1 MGVEIDIV
9 APGKA
14 QADALAVTVAQP
26 LDGIDDRLSGLA
38 GSGELRGDR
47 GEALL
52 LRDNGTRLVA
62 AGVGKRADV
71 DRDALRTAGAAAA
84 HQLARVGGTLAWR
97 LDDSLPLPLAEQA
110 AALVEGTVIG
120 GYTPGRWKTK
130 EDGRPKTIERI
141 VLETG
146 DDVRAAAERA
156 ALLADRT
163 NRARDL
169 ANMPP
174 NELYPETLAQQAAAL
189 ADEHE
194 HLTATAL
201 GPEEMDDLGM
211 GALAA
216 VGRGSRNEP
225 RLVVLRY
232 EPPQPTSAYMTGKL
246 KVKGDMGAAMK
257 LQKLF

>member
-1 MGVEIDIV
+1 RRRRAHRHLAGDVREDHCRRAEPDERLHDRQAEGQGRHGRCHEAPEAVLAASIAPVMGVEIAIV

-14 QADALAVTVAQP
+14 HADAHAVTVAQP
-26 LDGIDDRLSGLA
+26 LDGVDDRLSGLA
-38 GSGELRGDR
+38 GTGELRGDR

-62 AGVGKRADV
+62 AGVGKREEV
-71 DRDALRTAGAAAA
+71 DRDAL
-84 HQLARVGGTLAWR
+84 
-97 LDDSLPLPLAEQA
+97 LAE
-110 AALVEGTVIG
+110 
-120 GYTPGRWKTK
+120 
-130 EDGRPKTIERI
+130 
-141 VLETG
+141 
-146 DDVRAAAERA
+146 
-156 ALLADRT
+156 RT

-232 EPPQPTSAYMTGKL
+232 EPPQPTS
-246 KVKGDMGAAMK
+246 
-257 LQKLF
+257 

>member
-1 MGVEIDIV
+1 MGVEIAIV

-26 LDGIDDRLSGLA
+26 LDGVDDRLSGVA
-38 GSGELRGDR
+38 GTGELRGDR

-62 AGVGKRADV
+62 AGIGKREEV

-97 LDDSLPLPLAEQA
+97 LDERLPLPPAEQA

-130 EDGRPKTIERI
+130 EDGRPKPIERI

-146 DDVRAAAERA
+146 DDVRAEAERA
-156 ALLADRT
+156 ALLAERT

-194 HLTATAL
+194 HLTATARTGRPSAAIAPMPCSVPAPPAMSPFIASMPL
-201 GPEEMDDLGM
+201 AGLMEMPPVSKVIDL
-211 GALAA
+211 
-216 VGRGSRNEP
+216 
-225 RLVVLRY
+225 
-232 EPPQPTSAYMTGKL
+232 PTSPSTRSALVGC
-246 KVKGDMGAAMK
+246 GGS
-257 LQKLF
+257 